1 MARKN
6 LRLLSAGLFVGASL
20 TFFGGV
26 ASAYTI
32 TYDWEIAKFAS
43 LDEIVLPIGASQF
56 VQYTVEVTRLVTID
70 GDPTSGG
77 PATVIGY
84 STVNVT
90 DTNGGAWTFND
101 SGSVAY
107 QVLFGPY
114 QSPYSESVVNTA
126 TITETGQTASA
137 TVRVTVFD
145 QVPEPGTLSLLGLGL
160 LGLGLSRR
168 RTTG

>member
-32 TYDWEIAKFAS
+32 TYDWEIAKVAS
-43 LDEIVLPIGASQF
+43 LDEIVLAIGESQS
-56 VQYTVEVTRLVTID
+56 VQYTVQVTRLVTVD
-70 GDPTSGG
+70 GDATSGE
-77 PATVIGY
+77 PLTVIGY

-90 DTNGGAWTFND
+90 DTNGGAWVFND
-101 SGSVAY
+101 SGSVMY
-107 QVLFGPY
+107 QLLLGPY

-126 TITETGQTASA
+126 TILETGQSASA
-137 TVRVTVFD
+137 TVRVTVIE

-168 RTTG
+168 RKAA